1 MSKKIN
7 NNAVAQNAI
16 TVPKPKESLAL
27 GLVGDGALGTTVVS
41 QSDAPAP
48 VQVAIK
54 TNSEKTVAIHSS
66 RNVSW
71 RGVGDVV
78 RGYNIVSESA
88 AEKWLT
94 RNHTRI
100 ATPEE
105 VAGAY
110 KN

>member
-7 NNAVAQNAI
+7 NNAVAGDAI

-27 GLVGDGALGTTVVS
+27 GLVGDGAMGTTVVS
-41 QSDAPAP
+41 QNEAPTT
-48 VQVAIK
+48 VQVAVK
-54 TNSEKTVAIHSS
+54 TKSEKTVAIHSS

-78 RGYNIVSESA
+78 RGYNIVSEAA

-110 KN
+110 RN

>member
-7 NNAVAQNAI
+7 NNAVAGNAI
-16 TVPKPKESLAL
+16 TVPQPKEKIAL
-27 GLVGDGALGTTVVS
+27 GLVGDGAMGTTVVS
-41 QSDAPAP
+41 ENDAPA
-48 VQVAIK
+48 VRQIAVK
-54 TNSEKTVAIHSS
+54 TKSDKTVAIHSS

-71 RGVGDVV
+71 TGVGEVV
-78 RGYNIVSESA
+78 RGYNIVSEAA

-110 KN
+110 RN

>member
-7 NNAVAQNAI
+7 NEKVSGDAI
-16 TVPKPKESLAL
+16 SVPVSKEKPGMGTV
-27 GLVGDGALGTTVVS
+27 GNGAMGSATFSEATIEKVE
-41 QSDAPAP
+41 
-48 VQVAIK
+48 QVAVQTK
-54 TNSEKTVAIHSS
+54 SEKTVALYSS

-71 RGVGDVV
+71 LDVGSVV

-94 RNHTRI
+94 RSHIRI